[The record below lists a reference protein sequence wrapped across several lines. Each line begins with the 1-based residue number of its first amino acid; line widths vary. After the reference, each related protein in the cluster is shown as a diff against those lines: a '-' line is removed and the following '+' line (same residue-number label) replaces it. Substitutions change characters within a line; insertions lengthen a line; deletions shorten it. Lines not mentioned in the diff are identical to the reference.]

1 MSDVQVAT
9 PLLCLSGRFDQG
21 TSGEKKPSHV
31 VGQKKSIRGSTED
44 AKRRLKVEHVAH
56 HRDFLLFRE
65 EMIVIETPEGAAHH
79 GIAEME
85 RPLKHCD
92 STGEMLPDA
101 EMPSAPGDFI
111 AESHQTAQHA
121 GHRTLA
127 GLRGGVHVQFDAA
140 REIEDALNGRVNLG
154 RELDY
159 RHNGARASGLANA
172 H

>member
-1 MSDVQVAT
+1 
-9 PLLCLSGRFDQG
+9 LLCLSDRFDQG
-21 TSGEKKPSHV
+21 ASGKKKPSHV
-31 VGQKKSIRGSTED
+31 VGQKKSIRGSTEN

-56 HRDFLLFRE
+56 HGDFLLLRE

-85 RPLKHCD
+85 WPLEHCD

-101 EMPSAPGDFI
+101 EMPGAPGDFI

-127 GLRGGVHVQFDAA
+127 SFRSGVHVQLHAPG
-140 REIEDALNGRVNLG
+140 EIEDALNGRVNLG
-154 RELDY
+154 RELDD
-159 RHNGARASGLANA
+159 RHNGARGSGFG
-172 H
+172 